1 MSVTKLYLVRH
12 AEAEGNLYR
21 RIHGQYNAL
30 VTDNGHSQIAALER
44 RFADIHIDAVYSS
57 DLFRTMTTA
66 GAIYKPKGL
75 ELHTDP
81 DLREISMGD
90 WEDTTWGYQGHFAG
104 EELIQFNRLV
114 PHWKAPGGESR
125 VELGQRVTA
134 AIRRIAD
141 AHPDQTVAVV
151 SHGTAIQQFIV
162 SAKNLPP
169 ERWNESPHADNTSV
183 SCFTWDGAKFD
194 VLYEGDNS
202 HLDENNSTLAHQNWW
217 KGLESERDINL
228 WYRPINWQTERDLYI
243 AARSDAWHNTHVDG
257 PAFEPHGFL
266 HDAQEQ
272 LKQSP
277 WAVSMAFDRDEWVGI
292 VQMDTQRY
300 AEDNAGYVPF
310 CYVDY
315 QRRDQHLGIQLIGQA
330 VSYFRPMGRDR
341 LRLRCAPYN
350 DHAQHF
356 YAKHGFVKVGEEAGG
371 RVPLDILEKYIGY
384 DR

>member
-1 MSVTKLYLVRH
+1 MTTIYLIRH

-21 RIHGQYNAL
+21 RIHGHYNAL
-30 VTDNGHSQIAALER
+30 VTDNGYSQIAALEQ

-66 GAIYKPKGL
+66 GAIYKPRGL

-90 WEDTTWGYQGHFAG
+90 WEDTTWGYQGHFMGG
-104 EELIQFNRLV
+104 ELGQFNRLV
-114 PHWKAPGGESR
+114 PDWKAPGGESR
-125 VELGQRVTA
+125 VELGQRVYA
-134 AIRRIAD
+134 AMCRIAD

-151 SHGTAIQQFIV
+151 SHGTAIQQFAV
-162 SAKNLPP
+162 TARGLPA
-169 ERWNESPHADNTSV
+169 ERWHESPHTDNTSV
-183 SCFTWDGAKFD
+183 SHLTFDGEKFT
-194 VLYEGDNS
+194 LHYEGDNS
-202 HLDENNSTLAHQNWW
+202 HLDQSISTLAHPSGWQ
-217 KGLESERDINL
+217 GLESERDINL
-228 WYRPINWQTERDLYI
+228 WYRPIDWAKERDLYI
-243 AARSDAWHNTHVDG
+243 AARSDAWHNTHVNG

-266 HDAQEQ
+266 RDAEEH
-272 LKQSP
+272 LAQSP

-292 VQMDTQRY
+292 VQMDAVRY
-300 AEDNAGYVPF
+300 REDNAGYIPF

-330 VSYFRPMGRDR
+330 VSYFRPMGRDK

-356 YAKHGFVKVGEEAGG
+356 YRKHGFVKIGEEADS